1 MSNDSLIEAI
11 KAAPK
16 ISNEIKIKASKVIE
30 ELWGQHEVTPMLR
43 NTIEMA
49 VCKAE
54 EGGDTEAIYADL
66 ELFLSKQKQNQ
77 NLSQGQNL

>member
-1 MSNDSLIEAI
+1 MNNESLIEDI

-16 ISNEIKIKASKVIE
+16 RSNEIKVKASKVIE
-30 ELWGQHEVTPMLR
+30 EHWGQYEISPVLR

-49 VCKAE
+49 LCKAE
-54 EGGDTEAIYADL
+54 KGGNKEAIYADL

-77 NLSQGQNL
+77 NLSQDQSL